1 MTQRARFRP
10 YGVETILAGIDDER
24 GPVLYKMDPSG
35 HFSGYR
41 AVAAGVKEQVY
52 NYFIKGSHQL
62 PWKKLQKEVS
72 WIIPF
77 LWGDNYSCN
86 SNSLECKYI
95 A

>member
-52 NYFIKGSHQL
+52 IY
-62 PWKKLQKEVS
+62 
-72 WIIPF
+72 
-77 LWGDNYSCN
+77 Y
-86 SNSLECKYI
+86 Y
-95 A
+95 